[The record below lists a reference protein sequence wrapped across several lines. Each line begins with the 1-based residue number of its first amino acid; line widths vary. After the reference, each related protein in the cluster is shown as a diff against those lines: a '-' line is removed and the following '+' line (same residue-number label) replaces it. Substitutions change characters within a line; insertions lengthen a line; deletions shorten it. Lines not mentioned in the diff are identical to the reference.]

1 MIAELQKSKL
11 SGTVFAPPSKS
22 MAHRL
27 VICAALAQGIS
38 EISGLDSLSED
49 IKATADCMKKLGANI
64 EYAHSVMKICGTDL
78 FSTDVEQA
86 LFVNESGST
95 LRFLIPLCLLC
106 GKRIILTGSKRLFER
121 PLGVY
126 EKLCRDYGFT
136 FEKGE
141 GTLTLCGKLKPDTYE
156 IPGDI
161 SSQFI
166 SGLLFALPL
175 LSGDSVI
182 KITGKLESKPYIL
195 MTLSALDAFGVKV
208 HFTENNELIIK
219 GNQKYIPKNE
229 KVEGDYSNAAFFEA
243 LKYFGHDVT
252 VTGLDKNSLQGDKV
266 YEEYFKEL
274 DKGFSTLSLEDCPD
288 LAPILMAVA
297 AEKHGAHFTGTKR
310 LKIKES
316 DRAEAMR
323 EELEKLGAAVTVEE
337 DSVTVEKRE
346 LHTPIFQIE
355 SHKDHRIVM
364 AMSVMLTKYSGTVNN
379 CQDVSKSMPDFFDR
393 IKQLGAKVNLYDNKQ

>member
-27 VICAALAQGIS
+27 VICASLAHGIS
-38 EISGLDSLSED
+38 EISGLNSLSED
-49 IKATADCMKKLGANI
+49 IKATANCMQKLGTKIQYTDN
-64 EYAHSVMKICGTDL
+64 VMKISGTDV
-78 FSTDVEQA
+78 FSSDCTEL

-106 GKRIILTGSKRLFER
+106 GKRITLTGSKRLFER

-141 GTLTLCGKLKPDTYE
+141 GTLTVCGKLKSGIYE

-182 KITGKLESKPYIL
+182 KITGKIESKSYIL
-195 MTLSALDAFGVKV
+195 MTLSALDAFGINVD
-208 HFTENNELIIK
+208 FTGNNELIIK
-219 GNQKYIPKNE
+219 GNQKYISKNA
-229 KVEGDYSNAAFFEA
+229 KVEGDYSNAAFFDA

-274 DKGFSTLSLEDCPD
+274 DKGFCTLNLEDCPD

-316 DRAEAMR
+316 DRAQAMR
-323 EELEKLGAAVTVEE
+323 EELSKLGANVLVEE
-337 DSVTVEKRE
+337 NSVTVNKRE
-346 LHTPIFQIE
+346 LYAPTQPIK

-364 AMSVMLTKYSGTVNN
+364 ALAVMLTKYGGKIEN
-379 CQDVSKSMPDFFDR
+379 CEDVSKSLPDFFDR
-393 IKQLGAKVNLYDNKQ
+393 IKILGAKVDLHEDK

>member
-27 VICAALAQGIS
+27 VICASLAYGIS

-49 IKATADCMKKLGANI
+49 IKATANCMQKLGANI
-64 EYAHSVMKICGTDL
+64 QYTDDVMKICGTDM
-78 FSTDVEQA
+78 FSSDCTEP

-106 GKRIILTGSKRLFER
+106 GKRITLTGSKRLFER

-141 GTLTLCGKLKPDTYE
+141 GCLTVCGKLKAGVYE

-182 KITGKLESKPYIL
+182 KITGKLESKSYIL
-195 MTLSALDAFGVKV
+195 MTLSALDAFSVKAD
-208 HFTENNELIIK
+208 FTENNELIIK

-266 YEEYFKEL
+266 YEEYFREL
-274 DKGFSTLSLEDCPD
+274 DKSFCTISLEDCPD
-288 LAPILMAVA
+288 LAPVLMAVA

-316 DRAEAMR
+316 DRAQAMR
-323 EELEKLGAAVTVEE
+323 KELSKLGANVIVEE
-337 DSVTVEKRE
+337 NSVTVEKRE
-346 LHTPIFQIE
+346 LHSPTEPID
-355 SHKDHRIVM
+355 SHNDHRIVM
-364 AMSVMLTKYSGTVNN
+364 ALSVMLTKYGGKVEK

-393 IKQLGAKVNLYDNKQ
+393 IKQLGAKVDLYDNK

>member
-1 MIAELQKSKL
+1 MIAELQKSTL
-11 SGTVFAPPSKS
+11 CGQTQAPPSKS
-22 MAHRL
+22 MAHRF
-27 VICAALAQGIS
+27 VICASLARGVS

-49 IKATADCMKKLGANI
+49 IKATLACMKALGAKT
-64 EYAHSVMKICGTDL
+64 EYSGDVMTITGADI
-78 FSTDVEQA
+78 FGADVTEP

-106 GKRIILTGSKRLFER
+106 GKRITLTGSKRLFER

-141 GTLTLCGKLKPDTYE
+141 GCLTVCGKMKSGIYE

-182 KITGKLESKPYIL
+182 KITGKLESKSYTL
-195 MTLSALDAFGVKV
+195 MTLSALDAFGIKV
-208 HFTENNELIIK
+208 DFTENNELIIK
-219 GNQKYIPKNE
+219 GNQKYISKNA
-229 KVEGDYSNAAFFEA
+229 KVEGDYSNAAFFDA
-243 LKYFGHDVT
+243 LKYFGHNVT

-266 YEEYFKEL
+266 YMQYFEEL
-274 DKGFSTLSLEDCPD
+274 DKGFCTLNLEDCPD

-297 AEKHGAHFTGTKR
+297 AEKYGAHFTGTKR

-316 DRAEAMR
+316 DRAQAMR
-323 EELEKLGAAVTVEE
+323 EELSKLGADVVVEE
-337 DSVTVEKRE
+337 NSVTVNKRE
-346 LHTPIFQIE
+346 LYAPTQSIK

-364 AMSVMLTKYSGTVNN
+364 ALSVMLTKYGGKIEN
-379 CQDVSKSMPDFFDR
+379 CEDVSKSLPDFFDR
-393 IKQLGAKVNLYDNKQ
+393 IKQLGAKVNLYDNK